1 MTSPDGGDEAAAT
14 DEPEPAFRI
23 DQEAFAGFELAVL
36 VDRAVY
42 SAGEPVRITVTA
54 ANRGERFVEHRYPG
68 WQRYE
73 LTVRD
78 ELHRVVADDRI
89 ERHADGPALD
99 RFAPGQLLI
108 APTYWNQTSGPLVPA
123 WGDEVP
129 GPRVPPGRYRIRATW
144 LGREPGQRAMLPD
157 AWSAWFTL
165 V

>member
-1 MTSPDGGDEAAAT
+1 MSDHEVP
-14 DEPEPAFRI
+14 FRF
-23 DQEAFAGFELAVL
+23 DQEAFAGFEVGVL

-42 SAGEPVRITVTA
+42 AAGDPVRITVTA
-54 ANRGERFVEHRYPG
+54 ANRGGSFVEHTYPG
-68 WQRYE
+68 WQRCE

-108 APTYWNQTSGPLVPA
+108 APTYWNQTAGALVPSWVGEA
-123 WGDEVP
+123 P

-144 LGREPGQRAMLPD
+144 LGREAGSRAQLDD
-157 AWSAWFTL
+157 AWSAWFEL